1 MDYPNKDPDSVLDY
15 GMDWSN
21 WLPDGDVIQSSN
33 WIMEAVVNSGA
44 LTIDSDSFDDNFT
57 VVWLSGGEDG
67 AVYNITNRIV
77 TVQGRTQDQSVGIS
91 IRQR

>member
-67 AVYNITNRIV
+67 AVYNITNRIT

>member
-21 WLPDGDVIQSSN
+21 WLPDGDIIQSSN
-33 WIMEAVVNSGA
+33 WIMEATVNSGA

-67 AVYNITNRIV
+67 AVYNITNRIT